1 MLENV
6 ELWETGFDM
15 EKDGNFVENSR
26 TEFDTISPVASIIV
40 GDRLT
45 KVKSAD
51 QFPVFVRIPI
61 FRIKIQLMEKA
72 WDHFPSLFLLSLPT
86 ISKAKAASKK

>member
-15 EKDGNFVENSR
+15 EKDGKFVENSR
-26 TEFDTISPVASIIV
+26 TEFDTNSPVASIIV

-61 FRIKIQLMEKA
+61 FRIKIQLMEKSLGLFPKPFSSKSSN
-72 WDHFPSLFLLSLPT
+72 HFQGKSCQ
-86 ISKAKAASKK
+86 